1 MPLRARVE
9 EVDGSC
15 GALAGNLDARH
26 LIADLERKVEA
37 GGGLVCAFGN
47 GELGFAEW
55 LAAPRERFDDARA
68 RAVRGAQHARGELAA
83 IPGRLPKSKRSVLL
97 LRTQNREASG
107 RARKFAQSGREGIA
121 LAIVQAIREPDHAE
135 AGFAGKL
142 LVESRDRKSTRLN
155 SSHMSISYAVFCLK
169 KKK

>member
-15 GALAGNLDARH
+15 GALAGNLDAR
-26 LIADLERKVEA
+26 
-37 GGGLVCAFGN
+37 GGLVCAFGN

-68 RAVRGAQHARGELAA
+68 RAVRGAQHARGEIAA
-83 IPGRLPKSKRSVLL
+83 IPGHLPKSERSVLL
-97 LRTQNREASG
+97 LRTQNCEASG

-121 LAIVQAIREPDHAE
+121 LAIVEAICEPDHAE

-142 LVESRDRKSTRLN
+142 FVESRNKRRTVRCVRLRCKTAN
-155 SSHMSISYAVFCLK
+155 ALACLIRA
-169 KKK
+169 